1 MLYEKNIGQCY
12 ELNTRVQAQI
22 VDVYDNGVSGV
33 SVEVETEY
41 GDTGTINLFDTELR
55 FRKRIDNS
63 EFRIMDGIICKSNR
77 EEYDICI
84 QRVDKRK
91 VMISVRESEDQ
102 SIISDAIIVLNKKQ
116 TLKMIQALTKAYGTM
131 EELNSKK
138 RNNAFS
144 SETDCNT
151 VISIRWKEYG
161 IDVTQKNKNKLHV
174 SVEGYNYKTASVDI
188 NKRET
193 LKMIRILTRIYGFMT
208 MA

>member
-1 MLYEKNIGQCY
+1 MLYEKNVGQCY
-12 ELNTRVQAQI
+12 ELNTGIQVQI
-22 VDVYDNGVSGV
+22 VDIYDNGVSGV
-33 SVEVETEY
+33 NVEVETEY

-55 FRKRIDNS
+55 FGKRIDNS
-63 EFRIMDGIICKSNR
+63 EFRIMDGIICASNR
-77 EEYDICI
+77 EEYDVYIR
-84 QRVDKRK
+84 RVDKRK
-91 VMISVRESEDQ
+91 VMISVSEDQ
-102 SIISDAIIVLNKKQ
+102 SINSDAIIVLNKKQ

-151 VISIRWKEYG
+151 VISIRWNEYG